1 MIAHESTALYR
12 TDLER
17 HAFALE
23 RPLPALRPALGR
35 LLAAAAL
42 LLGGLIH

>member
-1 MIAHESTALYR
+1 MTAHETAALYR

-23 RPLPALRPALGR
+23 RPLPALRPAIGR
-35 LLAAAAL
+35 LLVAAGL
-42 LLGGLIH
+42 LLAGLIH